1 MWDLTHAER
10 PLFLEYLEEIK
21 AVSPYTARLLPR
33 LHPALRFGF
42 SSVPTPR
49 RRLRARTSGA
59 LPPVQVPDINAR
71 GGVVFQ
77 AAEHAT
83 RLIQELGYTCAI
95 FGSAACFLYGNKRLP
110 NDVDILVA
118 TDEHPEVVKRS
129 LVNKSPL
136 HFYFVRAK
144 TPGATYKVLWYRHCE
159 TIGRRTFTRQT
170 KVDIVVAGTMML
182 PFLPLQSIIIKG
194 TFPVVPLEVLLLHKL
209 QGWYDHL
216 MAPELHKHRKETV
229 DVADIRC
236 TLKIAVRSLTG
247 TGRLWA
253 LVALDFFEEE
263 FQQLT
268 LDRVKLFC
276 SGFVDCRDD

>member
-1 MWDLTHAER
+1 MSNN
-10 PLFLEYLEEIK
+10 K
-21 AVSPYTARLLPR
+21 ASENSIVHYGSLP
-33 LHPALRFGF
+33 
-42 SSVPTPR
+42 S
-49 RRLRARTSGA
+49 
-59 LPPVQVPDINAR
+59 VQVPDINAG

-83 RLIQELGYTCAI
+83 RLLQELGYMCAI
-95 FGSAACFLYGNKRLP
+95 FGSAACFLYGNRRLP
-110 NDVDILVA
+110 NDVDILVSTA
-118 TDEHPEVVKRS
+118 DDPEMIKLS

-136 HFYFVRAK
+136 HFYLVQAK
-144 TPGATYKVLWYRHCE
+144 TPGATYKVLWYRHCQ
-159 TIGRRTFTRQT
+159 TIGRRVFTRKT

-182 PFLPLQSIIIKG
+182 PSLSLQSIIIKG
-194 TFPVVPLEVLLLHKL
+194 MFPVVPLEVLLLHKL
-209 QGWYDHL
+209 QGFFDHL
-216 MAPELHKHRKETV
+216 MAPELHKQRKGLV

-247 TGRLWA
+247 TERLWA

-276 SGFVDCRDD
+276 SVFADCRDDWYQLGFEVV